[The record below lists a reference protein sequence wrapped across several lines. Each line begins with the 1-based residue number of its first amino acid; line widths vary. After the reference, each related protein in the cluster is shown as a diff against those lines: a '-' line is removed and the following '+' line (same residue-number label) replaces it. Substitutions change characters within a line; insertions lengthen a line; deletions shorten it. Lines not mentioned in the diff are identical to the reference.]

1 VLLIAR
7 LVAMSAPIVAG
18 AQPAASPA
26 ATASSAAPLAA
37 APPEAGGMSA
47 ARLGRLTNAFKK
59 EIEEKKIPG
68 AVMMIARKGKLVY
81 TSALGQRDP
90 KVADPMRVDTIFRIY
105 SMTKPMASVAA
116 MILVENGALQLTDP
130 VSRWLPAFK
139 DMKVSTTG
147 GEVPA
152 QRAMTVQDL
161 LRHTAG
167 LPLRRADAERSRQGG
182 PGSGRAL

>member
-1 VLLIAR
+1 VLPIAA
-7 LVAMSAPIVAG
+7 LVAVFAPVVAG

-81 TSALGQRDP
+81 TSALGVRDP
-90 KVADPMRVDTIFRIY
+90 KGADPMRLDTIFRIY

-116 MILVENGALQLTDP
+116 MILVEDGALQLTDP